1 MNALRIVLMML
12 MCLVTDAPAPVTTGV
27 FEYLEDAEEI
37 QAGRRRMATP
47 RPAAARSVPRPATTA
62 AATRVTPAL
71 RAQPAARS
79 GAQEPVRKIPA
90 AAREPAAA
98 SDDH

>member
-1 MNALRIVLMML
+1 MLL

-37 QAGRRRMATP
+37 HAARRRIISARPETQWAP
-47 RPAAARSVPRPATTA
+47 RPAASVAATRPAPVLQLQRIARSVAHEPA
-62 AATRVTPAL
+62 
-71 RAQPAARS
+71 
-79 GAQEPVRKIPA
+79 RKIPA